1 MRFRKLQHVLRKEI
15 RVPVLGVVIIAVAIG
30 ALLLVGQFVPLFS
43 NRDSSA
49 SNKDGLYISG
59 TETIKVVAPDGKMV
73 STWTGPDPLSANAF
87 NAIAGCVTG
96 ISNPGAGGV
105 YGSCSG
111 WITGMSIQTDTPG
124 HTCNAGPDEETYC
137 SFLTAPVS
145 NTLTPVGCTTGSTTT
160 YGSCTGWITEAIFGP
175 TTFTAANCGS
185 SCNVETVQAG
195 YSSGGGVYGFDLIC
209 SADFNYAGFQ
219 PLPCLSG
226 EIATVG
232 PSDSLLVTIQ
242 FTVS

>member
-1 MRFRKLQHVLRKEI
+1 MRKEI

-30 ALLLVGQFVPLFS
+30 ALLLVGQLLPLVTS
-43 NRDSSA
+43 RDSSA

-59 TETIKVVAPDGKMV
+59 TETVKAVAPDGKVV
-73 STWTGPDPLSANAF
+73 STWTGPDPLTANAF
-87 NAIAGCVTG
+87 NAIASCVTG
-96 ISNPGAGGV
+96 ISNPGAAGV

-111 WITGMSIQTDTPG
+111 WITGMDIETDTPG
-124 HTCNAGPDEETYC
+124 HTCNDGPLEASDC
-137 SFLTAPVS
+137 SFLLASVS
-145 NTLTPVGCTTGSTTT
+145 NTLTPVGCTTGSTSA
-160 YGSCTGWITEAIFGP
+160 YGSCTGWITEATYGP
-175 TTFTAANCGS
+175 TTFTSANCGS
-185 SCNVETVQAG
+185 SCNVEAVQAG

-209 SADFNYAGFQ
+209 SADFNYAGYQ